1 MTHIFSLKNT
11 PLLLLAASLFLI
23 TGCDIVPMHMRDQ
36 PRYDTFE
43 ESSLFADGQAS
54 RKPPENTIP
63 RGEWGELMMEE
74 VLFTG
79 MENGEFV
86 ETLPIEVNRDVLM
99 RGQERFNIFCAP
111 CHGRVGDGQGMI
123 VQRGFQQPRS
133 FHDQAVREQPDGYY
147 YDAIT
152 NGFGAMYSYASRI
165 DPEDRWAIVAYI
177 RALQF
182 SQNVPVDSLPDDLR
196 QEIEAE
202 LGGGSSE

>member
-1 MTHIFSLKNT
+1 MTHIFRLKNI
-11 PLLLLAASLFLI
+11 PLLFLVASLFLI
-23 TGCDIVPMHMRDQ
+23 TGCDVVPMHMRNQ

-43 ESSLFADGQAS
+43 ESPLFADGLAS

-63 RGEWGELMMEE
+63 RGEWGELMMDEA
-74 VLFTG
+74 LFTG

-86 ETLPIEVNRDVLM
+86 ETIPIEVDREVLL
-99 RGQERFNIFCAP
+99 RGRERFDIFCSP

-123 VQRGFQQPRS
+123 VQRGFQQPQS
-133 FHDQAVREQPDGYY
+133 FHFEAVREQPDGYF
-147 YDAIT
+147 YDVMT

-165 DPEDRWAIVAYI
+165 NPEDRWAIVAYI

-182 SQNVPVDSLPDDLR
+182 SQNVPLDSLPDDMR

-202 LGGGSSE
+202 LGGESRE